1 MFSRLPIFLACAT
14 SALAL
19 PFEHSAPLLNA
30 RATSYN
36 ASLPNI
42 TIFATGGTIAGSA
55 SSDTQTVGYTAGA
68 LGVQVLID
76 AVPSIVNI
84 SNVQGVQISN
94 VGSNEITPAIL
105 LNLTHQIQ
113 DQLDSPYC
121 QGVVVTHGTDSLE
134 ETAFFL
140 DLTLHSEK
148 PIVVVGAMR
157 PATAI
162 SADGPINLLEAVTVA
177 ASKKSIGRGTMIV
190 LNDRIASA
198 YYTTKT
204 NANTPDT
211 FKSIEQG
218 FLGMLI
224 DIEPKFYYTPA
235 TPVGKPYFDL
245 SNTSVLP
252 EVDILYGYQGLN
264 PQLTVA
270 AVEAG
275 AKGLVLAGMGAG
287 SWTTPGDATVEQVVK
302 ENGTQVVYSFRPED
316 GFVSPPNDYGIA
328 SGFFNPQK
336 SRLLLQLALN
346 AGYSTDQTKS
356 LFGYEF

>member
-1 MFSRLPIFLACAT
+1 MFISAALLLTGAT
-14 SALAL
+14 SALAA
-19 PFEHSAPLLNA
+19 PYSHTPAPLYA
-30 RATSYN
+30 RDTSYN

-55 SSDTQTVGYTAGA
+55 STDTQTVGYTAGA
-68 LGVQVLID
+68 LGIQVLID
-76 AVPSIVNI
+76 AVPEITNL
-84 SNVQGVQISN
+84 SNVNGVQVAN
-94 VGSNEITPAIL
+94 VGSNELTPAIL
-105 LNLTHQIQ
+105 LNLTQQINTA
-113 DQLDSPYC
+113 LASPYC

-140 DLTLHSEK
+140 DLTINSEK
-148 PIVVVGAMR
+148 PVVVVGAMR

-162 SADGPINLLEAVTVA
+162 SADGPINLLSAVTVA
-177 ASKKSIGRGTMIV
+177 VSEKAIGRGTMIV

-211 FKSIEQG
+211 FKSTEQG
-218 FLGMLI
+218 FLGALVGLV
-224 DIEPKFYYTPA
+224 PKFYYNAAIPT
-235 TPVGKPYFDL
+235 GKTYFDL
-245 SNTSVLP
+245 SNTTVLP

-264 PQLTVA
+264 PQLTVD

-287 SWTTPGDATVEQVVK
+287 SWTTPGDVTVEEVVK
-302 ENGTQVVYSFRPED
+302 SNGTQVVYSHRTED
-316 GFVSPPNDYGIA
+316 GYVSPPYDYGIA

-336 SRLLLQLALN
+336 SRILLQLALN
-346 AGYSTDQTKS
+346 AGYTFNQTKA
-356 LFGYEF
+356 LFEDSY